1 MPQILQIKKRDNNI
15 VDFDVQKIS
24 QAIFHAAQSVG
35 GDDTI
40 ESDRLAQLVA
50 DMLNQKFK
58 HTSIPSVEEV
68 QDIVEKVLIE
78 EGHAKT
84 AKAYI
89 LYREK
94 RRQVRDEQ
102 MKLMNGFTTKL
113 PFTNNALRVIAGRY
127 LVRDDEKGSIVESP
141 EGMFH
146 RVADSLAAIERNYG
160 KGDTE
165 VKHTAQQFW
174 EVLSSFE
181 FTPAGRTLAN
191 AGAPTPLISN
201 CIVLHMEDSM
211 KGIFKTL
218 SDAALLQKAGSGL
231 GFPFHLLRPA
241 GAFCKSSRGTAGG
254 PVSFLHVY
262 NEAFGVIKQQGR
274 HGANM
279 AVMKVDHPDILEFIH
294 CKAVEGRIKNFNIS
308 VGITDAFMEAVKSE
322 SKEPWMC
329 QFNGIQMKPRRVY
342 RNKDMVIEKIE
353 DETLTA
359 SELLHEIVTAA
370 WHNGEPGVVFLDA
383 VNRSNP
389 VPKLGTIEA
398 CNPCGEQFLH
408 DGDVCNLGSINLER
422 FVVKGQV
429 DYERLK
435 VVTGIAIRM
444 LDNVIDLTDFPVE
457 KVNLTFRGNRRI
469 GLGIMGFADMLYQLG
484 IPYNSEEGIRTA
496 EAVMSTI
503 QKASHDMSEKLA
515 DEKGVFP
522 NYELSIFKERG
533 VKMRNAALTT
543 IAPTGSIAMIY
554 DVSSGVEPYFAL
566 SYYKQNV
573 MGGQSL
579 YYGNKHF
586 EQTLRDRGLYSQE
599 LMQKVAEHGT
609 IQDIEE
615 IPEDIKKVFV
625 TAMDISAE
633 DHIRM
638 QAAFQRHIDNS
649 ISKTVNFTNSATK
662 EDVMNGYLL
671 AWELGCKG
679 CTVYR
684 DGSREIQ
691 ILSIKGKDDKKSKQT
706 DDQESPIDAQIN
718 LEVQELKSLSK
729 AELMKKG
736 ICPECQNKLVKEEG
750 CAKCHNCAFSVCA
763 L

>member
-1 MPQILQIKKRDNNI
+1 MPQILQIKKRDNTI
-15 VDFDVQKIS
+15 ADFDVQKIS
-24 QAIFHAAQSVG
+24 QAIFRAAQSVG

-40 ESDRLAQLVA
+40 ESDRLAQMVA

-94 RRQVRDEQ
+94 RRQIRDEQ
-102 MKLMNGFTTKL
+102 MAVMNGFTTKL
-113 PFTNNALRVIAGRY
+113 PFTMNALRVIAGRY
-127 LVRDDEKGSIVESP
+127 LVRDDVKGQIIESP

-146 RVADSLAAIERNYG
+146 RVADSLAAIEKNYG
-160 KGDTE
+160 KNENEIKYVAG
-165 VKHTAQQFW
+165 KFW
-174 EVLSSFE
+174 EILSSFE

-279 AVMKVDHPDILEFIH
+279 AVMRVDHPDILEFIH

-308 VGITDAFMEAVKSE
+308 VGITDEFMAAVKSN

-329 QFNGIQMKPRRVY
+329 QFNGVKMKPRRVY
-342 RNKDMVIEKIE
+342 RNKDMVIDKIE

-383 VNRSNP
+383 VNRTNP
-389 VPKLGTIEA
+389 VPKLGSIEA

-408 DGDVCNLGSINLER
+408 DGDVCNLGSLNLEK
-422 FVVKGQV
+422 FVVDGKV

-435 VVTGIAIRM
+435 VVTGIAIHM

-469 GLGIMGFADMLYQLG
+469 GLGIMGFADMLYQLKV
-484 IPYNSEEGIRTA
+484 PYNSEEGIRTA

-503 QKASHDMSEKLA
+503 QKAAHEMSQKLA
-515 DEKGVFP
+515 EEKGVFP
-522 NYELSIFKERG
+522 NYELSIFKEAG

-586 EQTLRDRGLYSQE
+586 EKELRDRGLYSQE

-615 IPEDIKKVFV
+615 IPEDIKKVYV

-649 ISKTVNFTNSATK
+649 ISKTVNFANSATK

-684 DGSREIQ
+684 DGSREVQ
-691 ILSIKGKDDKKSKQT
+691 VLSVKGKDDKKAKQV
-706 DDQESPIDAQIN
+706 DDSETPIDAQIN